1 MITFL
6 SGGTGTPK
14 LLLGMKNLIEE
25 KEIAVVVNTAED
37 IWISGN
43 HLSPD
48 LDTVMYLFSGELDT
62 KKWWGLIEDS
72 FVTHDTLQE
81 LGYEEFIKI
90 GDRDRA
96 VHIARGKLLTEGLTL
111 TQATRLICR
120 KKQIMALILPMCDS
134 EVTTMVRTPRGLCH
148 FQEFW
153 VKYHGEDEVLEVIRE
168 FSKPPIATKE
178 VISTIESSDA
188 VVIGPSNPVSSIL
201 PILECEGVRKALS
214 EVFVI
219 GISPFIGR
227 SPVSGPAGILMQ
239 SIGLEPDSLG
249 TLEAYDGLIDL
260 FIHDIRDTLEIKDAV
275 KTDTLM
281 VNAEKSRELGRFI
294 MDVIRNK

>member
-14 LLLGMKNLIEE
+14 LLLGMKDLLQEE
-25 KEIAVVVNTAED
+25 EIAVIVNTAED

-62 KKWWGLIEDS
+62 GKWWGLREDS
-72 FVTHDTLQE
+72 FITYDALQE

-96 VHIARGKLLTEGLTL
+96 VHIARAKLISEGLTL
-111 TQATRLICR
+111 TDATRLLCR
-120 KKQIMALILPMCDS
+120 KKGIHAIILPMCDS
-134 EVTTMVRTPRGLCH
+134 EVTTMVRTPRGLSH

-153 VKYHGEDEVLEVIRE
+153 VKYHGEEEVLGVVRE
-168 FSKPPIATKE
+168 CSTHPMATDK
-178 VISTIESSDA
+178 VISVIESSDA

-201 PILECEGVRKALS
+201 PILECGGVREALS
-214 EVFVI
+214 EAFVI
-219 GISPFIGR
+219 GVSPFIGN
-227 SPVSGPAGILMQ
+227 SPVSGPAGVLMQ
-239 SIGLEPDSLG
+239 SIGLRPDSYG
-249 TLEAYDGLIDL
+249 TLEVYEGLVDL
-260 FIHDIRDTLEIKDAV
+260 FIHDIRDTLTIPDSLT
-275 KTDTLM
+275 TDTLM
-281 VNAEKSRELGRFI
+281 VNPEKSRELARFI
-294 MDVIRNK
+294 LKLINER